1 MINTEPIG
9 YDFLPSTTVLAAMK
23 LGPFAIGRVTM
34 AGWVLLLLPPGSDD
48 EMIYSYQTLIFFYNH
63 YMHFLCSS

>member
-34 AGWVLLLLPPGSDD
+34 AGWHTAL
-48 EMIYSYQTLIFFYNH
+48 
-63 YMHFLCSS
+63 FLQIRFTGK

>member
-23 LGPFAIGRVTM
+23 LGPFAIGRVMM
-34 AGWVLLLLPPGSDD
+34 AGCVLLMPAGSDD
-48 EMIYSYQTLIFFYNH
+48 EMFYIFLLNSHIFYNQ
-63 YMHFLCSS
+63 YLHFL

>member
-23 LGPFAIGRVTM
+23 LGTFAVTM
-34 AGWVLLLLPPGSDD
+34 AGWVLLMPAGRND
-48 EMIYSYQTLIFFYNH
+48 EMFDSY
-63 YMHFLCSS
+63 